1 MKAIVF
7 DDFGSADVLRLA
19 DVPMPEV
26 RPDDLLVK
34 VMAAG
39 VNRADLL
46 QREGVYGSQR
56 YGDMGS
62 SVVAHMLNMPASTAA
77 WRWSFRPACRSRRQL
92 PSWRAS

>member
-19 DVPMPEV
+19 DVPAPEV

-46 QREGVYGSQR
+46 HVKASMALRLTATVT
-56 YGDMGS
+56 S
-62 SVVAHMLNMPASTAA
+62 SAS
-77 WRWSFRPACRSRRQL
+77 RS
-92 PSWRAS
+92 PEK